1 MNEINTKT
9 VSSLLPMDS
18 HIGLDLLEQASDGVV
33 IIDDRNMV
41 VFFNTAAEHLWGY
54 SKEEI
59 LGKNV
64 SCLVPSIYRQ
74 QHDSYIDAN
83 RRTGI
88 NKIVGTSREVTFE
101 S

>member
-1 MNEINTKT
+1 MNEIDTKT

-33 IIDDRNMV
+33 IIDDRNMI

-54 SKEEI
+54 AKEEV

-64 SCLVPSIYRQ
+64 SCLVPQYLSPAARQ
-74 QHDSYIDAN
+74 LY
-83 RRTGI
+83 
-88 NKIVGTSREVTFE
+88 
-101 S
+101 